1 MSSDERTTRWW
12 PVGEPPAGVPHRA
25 GEMISAVLGPITTA
39 ELIDALEL
47 LEYEETS
54 SLPHLLE
61 DLQFQNHDW
70 PPAEI
75 DHIDERP
82 ASRVRLPTAGPTEPA
97 TPGVLSTQDARGL
110 ARLVAAAVQH
120 LHIELA
126 GPPLPF
132 ISVIDPTPEDDPCFW
147 NHRSDYRYELDLLRV
162 LTEAPEATWSR
173 LTPARRICLVA
184 DLGELLRIMIHLGQ
198 AEGISETAR
207 ALAQVCDGDKD
218 LVEVARIAGESL
230 HHSGSRQAFDK
241 MIDRVRSWEQLL

>member
-25 GEMISAVLGPITTA
+25 GEMLAAVLGPDTTA

-126 GPPLPF
+126 GPPVPLSSPSS
-132 ISVIDPTPEDDPCFW
+132 IRHPRMIRASGT
-147 NHRSDYRYELDLLRV
+147 
-162 LTEAPEATWSR
+162 TGATIGTNW
-173 LTPARRICLVA
+173 IC
-184 DLGELLRIMIHLGQ
+184 
-198 AEGISETAR
+198 SE
-207 ALAQVCDGDKD
+207 C
-218 LVEVARIAGESL
+218 
-230 HHSGSRQAFDK
+230 
-241 MIDRVRSWEQLL
+241 